1 MRNNPFDL
9 SNDVMDL
16 YMWFWLQAWFMP
28 HYIIGKQDQWKE
40 WTNSSLNGWR
50 VSNLCKP

>member
-1 MRNNPFDL
+1 MRSNPIEL
-9 SNDVMDL
+9 SNDLMDL

-28 HYIIGKQDQWKE
+28 HYIIGKQDQWKD
-40 WTNSSLNGWR
+40 WTNSTLNGWR